1 MDKEDDQLLQQFH
14 FYFSDSNLAKD
25 KFLKEKITENEG
37 GWVPLSLFM
46 TFNKYDSYIISE
58 HRVKE
63 LTNDPKRI
71 CEILRKSTFLEIS
84 EDQLKI
90 RRKAPYLEKEIPVG
104 ACFLD

>member
-1 MDKEDDQLLQQFH
+1 
-14 FYFSDSNLAKD
+14 
-25 KFLKEKITENEG
+25 
-37 GWVPLSLFM
+37 M

-63 LTNDPKRI
+63 LTNDPKKI

>member
-46 TFNKYDSYIISE
+46 TFNK
-58 HRVKE
+58 VKE
-63 LTNDPKRI
+63 LTNDPKKI

-90 RRKAPYLEKEIPVG
+90 RRKAPYLEKEIPIISSMWNISP
-104 ACFLD
+104 

>member
-63 LTNDPKRI
+63 LTNDPKKI
-71 CEILRKSTFLEIS
+71 YHQHIPELSDKS
-84 EDQLKI
+84 
-90 RRKAPYLEKEIPVG
+90 PYWIIVVK
-104 ACFLD
+104 